1 MDSQLDDRNAWLNS
15 MAQAVVGRPLDGFRG
30 TDEAQLY
37 AKFDRLMRD
46 LDNLTTLSSQDVD
59 TEREEVFTLKISSLV
74 DGIREDLV
82 RMPKTK
88 RAETE
93 RVENNIRKQLST
105 DSIVNIAALTNV
117 LKELLS
123 Q

>member
-1 MDSQLDDRNAWLNS
+1 MK
-15 MAQAVVGRPLDGFRG
+15 V
-30 TDEAQLY
+30 TY
-37 AKFDRLMRD
+37 
-46 LDNLTTLSSQDVD
+46 
-59 TEREEVFTLKISSLV
+59 FT

-82 RMPKTK
+82 RLPKTK
-88 RAETE
+88 RTETE
-93 RVENNIRKQLST
+93 RVENSIRKQLGT